1 MKRRNKQQW
10 QEIINTQQQS
20 GLSAAQ
26 FCRNER
32 IDQKYFSTR
41 KRQLLKESKNT
52 TALFTRVKINHS
64 TGQDIAIEYQYKNST
79 IKFNQFPKTKWL
91 SELMRSLT

>member
-10 QEIINTQQQS
+10 QEIINSQQQS

-26 FCRNER
+26 FCRNEN

-41 KRQLLKESKNT
+41 KRQLLKELKNVNHQ
-52 TALFTRVKINHS
+52 FTRVKIKH
-64 TGQDIAIEYQYKNST
+64 TKPQDIPLEYKYKNST
-79 IKFNQFPKTKWL
+79 LKFETLPNVNWL
-91 SELMRSLT
+91 GELLRSLS